1 MATLL
6 SFYVTLFLGLLVI
19 GQASS
24 DPVADKN
31 ALIDFISKMPP
42 TRDLNWDPKSQVC
55 NNWVGVICTADG
67 SRVVGLRLPGVGL
80 SGSLPPNTLS
90 RLTKLQ
96 ILSLRSNGI
105 SGPFPNDFSNLTNL
119 VSLYLQN
126 NNFSGPLPS
135 DFSPWKKMVFLNL
148 SDNSFSG
155 SIPYSLSNLTQL
167 TGLDLRNN
175 SLSGNIPNLG
185 LPNLRFLNVANNH
198 LNGTVPK
205 SLQRFPNSSFSG
217 NHLIYAPSSLDP
229 VSSPSSLS
237 TPPPASNL
245 RRSKKFAAT
254 AILAIAI
261 AACALAFVAC
271 VIPLLIYFRKSDGKF
286 SDGKKQKDRKKLEK
300 EGKKDEDYQEGEKNK
315 LVFFEGSSMSFDL
328 EDLLTA
334 SAEVLGKGTFGTAY
348 KAILEDATAVVVK
361 RLKDVPVGKR
371 EFEQLMEAVGSVRHE
386 NVVPLRAYY
395 YSKDEKLLVYDYFS
409 QGSLTTLL
417 HGGKGD
423 DRASLDWVSRLQ
435 IAVGVARGIACIHAE
450 GGGRFMHGNLKS
462 SNVFVNSKRF
472 GCISDFGLSV
482 TSMPV
487 AQPRT
492 RSVGY
497 RAPEVMQMRKPTQKS
512 DVYSFGVLIFELLTG
527 KPPIHIPAPNSSGAG
542 TEIIDLAR
550 WVQSVVREEWTA
562 EVFDVEL
569 LKYPGIEE
577 ELVQML
583 QVGMACVARLPEQR
597 PKMADVVRMIEDVRP
612 FDSGNLPSP
621 VARTP
626 EDLRPSTSG

>member
-1 MATLL
+1 MASLL
-6 SFYVTLFLGLLVI
+6 SFSVTLFLGLLLMV
-19 GQASS
+19 QAIS

-42 TRDLNWDPKSQVC
+42 IRDLNWYPKSQVC
-55 NNWVGVICTADG
+55 NNWVGVICTADDN
-67 SRVVGLRLPGVGL
+67 RVVGLRLPGVGL

-96 ILSLRSNGI
+96 ILSLRSNSI
-105 SGPFPNDFSNLTNL
+105 SGPFPNDFLNLTSL
-119 VSLYLQN
+119 VSLHLQD

-148 SDNSFSG
+148 SNNSFDG

-167 TGLDLRNN
+167 TGLDLENN
-175 SLSGNIPNLG
+175 LLSGTIPNLD
-185 LPNLRFLNVANNH
+185 LPNLRLLSVANNH

-217 NHLIYAPSSLDP
+217 NDLIYVRASLNP
-229 VSSPSSLS
+229 VSPPGYLS
-237 TPPPASNL
+237 MPPPASNL
-245 RRSKKFAAT
+245 RRRKKFAAT
-254 AILAIAI
+254 AILATAV

-271 VIPLLIYFRKSDGKF
+271 VIPLLICFRKGDGNF
-286 SDGKKQKDRKKLEK
+286 TAGKNQKHRKKLEK
-300 EGKKDEDYQEGEKNK
+300 EGSKDEDYQEGEKNK
-315 LVFFEGSSMSFDL
+315 LVFFEGSSLSFDL

-361 RLKDVPVGKR
+361 RLKDVSLGKR
-371 EFEQLMEAVGSVRHE
+371 EFEQLMEAVGSITHK
-386 NVVPLRAYY
+386 NIVPLRAYY

-409 QGSLTTLL
+409 QGSLATLL
-417 HGGKGD
+417 HGGKRD
-423 DRASLDWVSRLQ
+423 NRSSLDWVSRVQ
-435 IAVGVARGIACIHAE
+435 IAVGVARGIACIHGE
-450 GGGRFMHGNLKS
+450 DGGRFMHGNLKS
-462 SNVFVNSKRF
+462 SNVFVSSSRY

-482 TSMPV
+482 TTIPV

-492 RSVGY
+492 RFVGY
-497 RAPEVMQMRKPTQKS
+497 RAPEVIQMRKPTQKS

-527 KPPIHIPAPNSSGAG
+527 KSPIHIPGSSSCGGGA
-542 TEIIDLAR
+542 ELIDLAR

-583 QVGMACVARLPEQR
+583 QIGMACVASFPEQR
-597 PKMADVVRMIEDVRP
+597 PKMAEVVRMIEDVRP
-612 FDSGNLPSP
+612 LDSGNLASP
-621 VARTP
+621 VATTP
-626 EDLRPSTSG
+626 EDLRPTSG